1 MASGSY
7 ITSIPITRNHFV
19 SFPSIASATN
29 WASFVMAI
37 SASNQALLR
46 LVVIRR
52 LFPGAAGEITMRAQR
67 RVHFSL
73 VAYRRQFYNTAL
85 HVRPHAGDVHRI
97 LTARARYFIHSGQ
110 PFGMDRTCKPASAN
124 PT

>member
-1 MASGSY
+1 M
-7 ITSIPITRNHFV
+7 TSIPITRNHFV
-19 SFPSIASATN
+19 SFPSITSATN

-52 LFPGAAGEITMRAQR
+52 FFPGAAGEITMRAQR

-85 HVRPHAGDVHRI
+85 HVRPRVGDVHRI
-97 LTARARYFIHSGQ
+97 LTAREIFHSLRAAFWHG
-110 PFGMDRTCKPASAN
+110 PYL
-124 PT
+124 